1 MGKGLPIS
9 QTCLQTKENTWPSK
23 SNSIRLKR
31 KLIPKDGTSESSV
44 LNHAPDASQAS

>member
-23 SNSIRLKR
+23 SNSIRSKR
-31 KLIPKDGTSESSV
+31 KLILKVGTSGNFV
-44 LNHAPDASQAS
+44 QNPAQDASKAS